1 MTSQIATTNVFITQI
16 SNRSVDPGQR
26 QYLWSP
32 CLVQCLVFWVFITL
46 FCSCSTFSKSAN
58 VEQRMRCYSGQ
69 AGQPFTHQ
77 HLAKMCIM
85 RHSDL
90 WYFPFLSAISFLQ
103 MKKLVSLAFV
113 LFSIIT
119 ALPNSISLRTIPT
132 NNKLERGKIVEFV
145 NHVIFMQQVFE
156 EHISQGSANY

>member
-1 MTSQIATTNVFITQI
+1 
-16 SNRSVDPGQR
+16 
-26 QYLWSP
+26 
-32 CLVQCLVFWVFITL
+32 
-46 FCSCSTFSKSAN
+46 
-58 VEQRMRCYSGQ
+58 
-69 AGQPFTHQ
+69 
-77 HLAKMCIM
+77 
-85 RHSDL
+85 
-90 WYFPFLSAISFLQ
+90 
-103 MKKLVSLAFV
+103 MKKMVSLAFV